1 MDKTHK
7 RPEVIVFGGFDDL
20 RTIDI
25 RFLQEAGRFGA
36 VHVFLMSD
44 AAYQAA
50 YRSHPKFML
59 AERKYYLESIRYV
72 SHLSVTDASNQKI
85 FLEEIK
91 SNLPNEQNLLLA
103 TLEGAADDHFKK
115 YCQDH
120 QLQYQVIPESAIA
133 GFPME
138 DETQESARVTV
149 KPKVM
154 VSGCFDWVHTGHVR
168 FFEEASAYGDL
179 YVVVGHDANLRLLK
193 GEGHPLFPQEERQYW
208 VHSIRFVKQA
218 VISTGHGWLDAEPQ
232 ILSIKPDIYLVNEDG
247 DRPEKREFLKQN
259 QIEYIVL
266 EREPK
271 PGLPRRVSTDLRG
284 F

>member
-1 MDKTHK
+1 MHKTHK
-7 RPEVIVFGGFDDL
+7 RPSVNVFGGFDDL

-25 RFLQEAGRFGA
+25 RFLQEAQRFGD

-44 AAYQAA
+44 QAYQIA
-50 YRSHPKFML
+50 YHKHPKFKL
-59 AERKYYLESIRYV
+59 EERQYYLESLRYV
-72 SHLSVTDASNQKI
+72 NQLSITKAFDPSAAIEEMLKDYQHERKIIWAFRQNTANDA
-85 FLEEIK
+85 IK
-91 SNLPNEQNLLLA
+91 NR
-103 TLEGAADDHFKK
+103 
-115 YCQDH
+115 CQDH
-120 QLQYQVIPESAIA
+120 QIEFAVIPDSALA
-133 GFPME
+133 GFPIE
-138 DETQESARVTV
+138 DKGQNPAQNEA

-179 YVVVGHDANLRLLK
+179 YVVVGHDDNLRLLK

-208 VHSIRFVKQA
+208 VQSIRFVKKA
-218 VISTGHGWLDAEPQ
+218 IISTGHGWLDAEPQ
-232 ILSIKPDIYLVNEDG
+232 ILAIKPEIFIVNEDG
-247 DRPEKREFLKQN
+247 DRSEKRAFLKRH
-259 QIEYIVL
+259 QIDYVIL